1 MLNAPAAIPKY
12 KRPVDVLKYAND
24 IVEKARKVE
33 NGESSLSK
41 EVQQQQQTP
50 KERRE
55 SNGQVPIP
63 VEPVMMKK
71 QTSHTEEAKE
81 AKEAKNKQ

>member
-41 EVQQQQQTP
+41 EVQQQTP
-50 KERRE
+50 KEHRE
-55 SNGQVPIP
+55 SKGQVQIP
-63 VEPVMMKK
+63 V
-71 QTSHTEEAKE
+71 
-81 AKEAKNKQ
+81 